1 MKDNMDWIEQIVAE
15 TDLADTHEHI
25 VEESRRTKGSSG
37 WLFPCDDWALLF
49 REYMQDDLHCAGMST
64 ADELRFYDPETPS
77 IDKFKLVHPFWERI
91 KHTGYAQ
98 AFSHTLRNLYGIE
111 SFSLKHVD
119 ELASKYHDLKKPGYY
134 EHVLKN
140 VSRLTDCHVNSLER
154 IFMESESPELLKQD
168 ISILELSRCSA
179 ADLRK
184 VESETGLTIKTFEDW
199 LAAIDHFFERYGK
212 QAVAVK
218 YQGAYSRRLN
228 FEHVSKR
235 SAADFFKA
243 HHAERPFI
251 GPHGEK
257 VLQDYLFHYC
267 VKKAGEYGLPVKLH
281 TGYFATRDSMPLAWV
296 KENAADLCSLL
307 QDYPEVRF
315 VLMHIGYPYQ
325 DEILALCKQYSNA
338 YVDLCWAWIVNPV
351 ASVRFLTEFL
361 VAVPANKVLTFG
373 GDYIM
378 VENVV
383 GHSVIA
389 RQGIAETLSNLVQR
403 NWVDHSDI
411 PELAARL
418 MNGNAR
424 ELFGSAVHEKAV
436 ALRSDP

>member
-1 MKDNMDWIEQIVAE
+1 MDWIKEIVAE
-15 TDLADTHEHI
+15 TGLADTHEHL
-25 VEESRRTKGSSG
+25 VEESRRTNESSG

-49 REYMQDDLHCAGMST
+49 REYIQDDLHCAGMST
-64 ADELRFYDPETPS
+64 VDEQRFYDPGTPS
-77 IDKFKLVHPFWERI
+77 IDKFRLVHPFWERI

-98 AFSHTLRNLYGIE
+98 AFTHTLRNLYGID
-111 SFSLKHVD
+111 SFSLRRIE
-119 ELASKYHDLKKPGYY
+119 ELASRYCELKKPGYY

-140 VSRLTDCHVNSLER
+140 VSRLTECHVNSLER
-154 IFMESESPELLKQD
+154 IFMESEQPMLLRQD

-179 ADLRK
+179 ADIVK
-184 VESETGLTIKTFEDW
+184 VEGETGLHIRSFEGW
-199 LAAIDHFFERYGK
+199 LAAIDHYFERYGK

-228 FEHVSKR
+228 FEHVSER
-235 SAADFFKA
+235 SAAEFFKS

-281 TGYFATRDSMPLAWV
+281 TGYFATRDSMPLARV
-296 KENAADLCSLL
+296 KNNAADLCSLL
-307 QDYPEVRF
+307 QDYPGVRF
-315 VLMHIGYPYQ
+315 ILMHIGYPYQ
-325 DEILALCKQYSNA
+325 DEIIALCKQYSNA

-351 ASVRFLTEFL
+351 ACVRFLTEFL
-361 VAVPANKVLTFG
+361 VAVPSNKVLTFG

-389 RQGIAETLSNLVQR
+389 RKGISETLSSLFLK
-403 NWVDHSDI
+403 NWVGRSEV

-424 ELFGSAVHEKAV
+424 DVFSRV
-436 ALRSDP
+436 ANSEP